1 MEYIIFSFYNYCV
14 IVNQSEL
21 GLNMCKSIHISSS
34 KFYVYFTRK
43 NLLFLFYTI
52 TFIKHPHQFIYFI
65 RYFDKIFILL
75 NFFIISHNY
84 HFNTCARS
92 LSFITHFSWIDHLSL
107 SLSLSLSKT
116 TESLSFFFIVHQV
129 LSSPGP
135 FFTGRS
141 RSFLHLSIHEPS
153 SDDPDPFFTGRST
166 NQSSWPRSLLHRPIH
181 KPNSTSTDLS
191 ISLLVCLC
199 GFVCVWVCFC
209 VDLSVWMCLCLCAS
223 EEKEDEETEVVVHRE
238 EREKLVR
245 TEINK
250 IIYTHATVSV

>member
-65 RYFDKIFILL
+65 RYFNKIFILL

-84 HFNTCARS
+84 HFNTCTRS
-92 LSFITHFSWIDHLSL
+92 LSFITHFSWTDH
-107 SLSLSLSKT
+107 LSLSLSKT

-129 LSSPGP
+129 LSP
-135 FFTGRS
+135 RA
-141 RSFLHLSIHEPS
+141 
-153 SDDPDPFFTGRST
+153 DPDPFFTGRST
-166 NQSSWPRSLLHRPIH
+166 NQAP
-181 KPNSTSTDLS
+181 
-191 ISLLVCLC
+191 
-199 GFVCVWVCFC
+199 
-209 VDLSVWMCLCLCAS
+209 
-223 EEKEDEETEVVVHRE
+223 
-238 EREKLVR
+238 
-245 TEINK
+245 
-250 IIYTHATVSV
+250 AT

>member
-84 HFNTCARS
+84 HFNTYTRS
-92 LSFITHFSWIDHLSL
+92 PSFITHFTDHLFFSL
-107 SLSLSLSKT
+107 SLSLSFFLKNYRV
-116 TESLSFFFIVHQV
+116 SLFLFH
-129 LSSPGP
+129 SSPGP
-135 FFTGRS
+135 FFTSRS
-141 RSFLHLSIHEPS
+141 WSFLHQLI
-153 SDDPDPFFTGRST
+153 
-166 NQSSWPRSLLHRPIH
+166 
-181 KPNSTSTDLS
+181 
-191 ISLLVCLC
+191 
-199 GFVCVWVCFC
+199 
-209 VDLSVWMCLCLCAS
+209 
-223 EEKEDEETEVVVHRE
+223 
-238 EREKLVR
+238 
-245 TEINK
+245 
-250 IIYTHATVSV
+250 